1 MSVVLRVSLF
11 VMSLLS
17 AFWIL
22 YNIRK
27 AKVRIEDSVFWL
39 CFSLLLICFSV
50 FPGIVTW
57 GASVLGIQSPV
68 NFIFLA
74 IIFVLIIKLFRM
86 TIRVSQLSSKLQT
99 LTQDFALYE
108 QKKEK

>member
-1 MSVVLRVSLF
+1 M
-11 VMSLLS
+11 
-17 AFWIL
+17 
-22 YNIRK
+22 
-27 AKVRIEDSVFWL
+27 
-39 CFSLLLICFSV
+39 
-50 FPGIVTW
+50 
-57 GASVLGIQSPV
+57 GIQSPV